1 MTNIEVRTRNIYENL
16 SNSEKKVA
24 DFFLANINEV
34 FTTPIDE
41 LARQAGVSKVAWVR
55 FCKSIGFDGLKD
67 MKRSLYNELSGAI
80 AESGKPEEAASFT
93 DIREANDTV
102 HLIQTVKRN
111 SIRAIVDTEKLLAPA
126 AVETAARTILAA
138 RSIRIFGVGASAIV
152 GEDLYNKFL
161 RIDRNVCFNR
171 DLHIQLTY
179 AANMTPQDAAV
190 LISMSGS
197 TREVLEMLTLARQ
210 NGTPTIALTKF
221 DKSPLAQFADTVL
234 YLSSPEIL
242 PRSGAM
248 SSRIAQMMA
257 VDVLFSAVAN
267 LDYEN
272 AAKKLERSREGCRP
286 HLMGTFSAAHLHP

>member
-1 MTNIEVRTRNIYENL
+1 MTNIEVRARNIYENL

-24 DFFLANINEV
+24 DFFLAHINEV

-80 AESGKPEEAASFT
+80 AENDPSEEAAAFT
-93 DIREANDTV
+93 DIREVSDTRN
-102 HLIQTVKRN
+102 LIQTVKRN
-111 SIRAIVDTEKLLAPA
+111 SIRAIVDTEKLLSPA
-126 AVETAARTILAA
+126 AVDAAAHTILSAH
-138 RSIRIFGVGASAIV
+138 SVRIFGVGASAIV

-161 RIDRNVCFNR
+161 RIDRHVCFNR
-171 DLHIQLTY
+171 DLHLQLTY

-221 DKSPLAQFADTVL
+221 DKSPLAQYADIVL
-234 YLSSPEIL
+234 YLSSPEVL

-272 AAKKLERSREGCRP
+272 AAKKLERSRGSCRP
-286 HLMGTFSAAHLHP
+286 HRMASFSATQLHP

>member
-16 SNSEKKVA
+16 SQAEKKVA
-24 DFFLANINEV
+24 DLFLENIHEV

-41 LARQAGVSKVAWVR
+41 LARRAGVSKVAWVR

-67 MKRSLYNELSGAI
+67 MKRSLYSELSGA
-80 AESGKPEEAASFT
+80 AANDDEPEETVAFT
-93 DIREANDTV
+93 DIRETSDVA
-102 HLIQTVKRN
+102 HLIQSVKRN

-126 AVETAARTILAA
+126 TVEAAARTILAA

-197 TREVLEMLTLARQ
+197 TREVLEMMTLAKQ

-221 DKSPLAQFADTVL
+221 DKSPLAQGADAVL
-234 YLSSPEIL
+234 YLSAPEAL

-257 VDVLFSAVAN
+257 VDVLFLAVAS

-272 AAKKLERSREGCRP
+272 AAEKLERSRGSCRP
-286 HLMGTFSAAHLHP
+286 HRVRNASSL

>member
-16 SNSEKKVA
+16 SNSEKRVA
-24 DFFLANINEV
+24 DFFLENINEV

-41 LARQAGVSKVAWVR
+41 LARRAGVSKVAWVR

-67 MKRSLYNELSGAI
+67 MKRSLYSELSGAI
-80 AESGKPEEAASFT
+80 AGNGEPEEAAAFT
-93 DIREANDTV
+93 DISEVSDTA

-111 SIRAIVDTEKLLAPA
+111 SIRAIVDTEKLLTPA
-126 AVETAARTILAA
+126 AVEAAARTILSA
-138 RSIRIFGVGASAIV
+138 RSTRIFGVGASAIV

-171 DLHIQLTY
+171 DLHVQLTY
-179 AANMTPQDAAV
+179 AANMTPRDAAV

-197 TREVLEMLTLARQ
+197 TREVLEMLALARQ

-221 DKSPLAQFADTVL
+221 DKSPLAQGAGIVL
-234 YLSSPEIL
+234 YLSSPEVL

-272 AAKKLERSREGCRP
+272 AAEKLERSRGSCRP
-286 HLMGTFSAAHLHP
+286 HRVGNAPPSHL